1 MTLFMGC
8 VGEDK
13 HAEIIKDKASEIG
26 LRTLFQVTDK
36 ASSAT
41 CAVLLTGKQRSLVC
55 HLGAANYFT
64 ADFLVA
70 NTNWPLIET
79 NRIFYITVCICL
91 FLYLSSK
98 NCILI

>member
-1 MTLFMGC
+1 MGC

-41 CAVLLTGKQRSLVC
+41 CAVLLTGKQRFRL
-55 HLGAANYFT
+55 A
-64 ADFLVA
+64 FL
-70 NTNWPLIET
+70 
-79 NRIFYITVCICL
+79 F
-91 FLYLSSK
+91 
-98 NCILI
+98 

>member
-1 MTLFMGC
+1 MFMGC
-8 VGEDK
+8 VGQDK

-26 LRTLFQVTDK
+26 LNTLFQVTDK

-64 ADFLVA
+64 ADFLFQGS
-70 NTNWPLIET
+70 NWSLIES
-79 NRIFYITVCICL
+79 NQIFYITVVFFFICPPAL
-91 FLYLSSK
+91 F
-98 NCILI
+98 